1 MASLAYNRYIPII
14 KEKYAMKTQEEVTR
28 ARTQAQAKY
37 DKSHTTDYSGS
48 PAHLGRSSAQLD
60 RASAHLMQSAVQPM
74 LAAVQ
79 HTS

>member
-1 MASLAYNRYIPII
+1 MSNTEEVKEQLAI
-14 KEKYAMKTQEEVTR
+14 KANQEEKVKLTR
-28 ARTQAQAKY
+28 NMSITDMIRAMGP
-37 DKSHTTDYSGS
+37 DDYSGP